1 MRNLQAQRQKQQEEA
16 NDIRHQLDRELDT
29 IRNLLSGPDIVPG
42 TVEKGSQV
50 VGASWEDGD
59 KQYDQFV
66 RELVFDQRSKPK
78 DRTKTEEELALEAK
92 TALEKAERRRI
103 RRMNGEDENQSSED
117 EKPRKRRRP
126 IGGDDLEDD
135 FSGVDDLDML
145 GAGLRSDL
153 DSANEDSNSDHDGSD
168 NGSGTSEDG
177 TSEEDDQAPRS
188 GLPSVKDPTVSDLE
202 KRAAGRPTSSNELPY
217 TFSCPS
223 SHEEFL
229 DIVGGLAD
237 QDSLTVIERIR
248 TLHHPSLSAENP
260 SKLQVSFELP
270 YPLLN
275 SLHQNILGVWRCPR

>member
-1 MRNLQAQRQKQQEEA
+1 M
-16 NDIRHQLDRELDT
+16 
-29 IRNLLSGPDIVPG
+29 SGA
-42 TVEKGSQV
+42 VEKGAGSQP

-66 RELVFDQRSKPK
+66 RELVFDHRSKPK

-103 RRMNGEDENQSSED
+103 RRMNGEDENESSED

-135 FSGVDDLDML
+135 FSGVDDLEML
-145 GAGLRSDL
+145 GTGLRPDM
-153 DSANEDSNSDHDGSD
+153 DSADENSNSDHDGSD

-177 TSEEDDQAPRS
+177 ASEEDDLARPLS
-188 GLPSVKDPTVSDLE
+188 GLPTVTDPTASGLE
-202 KRAAGRPTSSNELPY
+202 KRARGRPTSSNELPY

-229 DIVGGLAD
+229 DIVGDLAD

-248 TLHHPSLSAENP
+248 TLHHASLSAENP
-260 SKLQVSFELP
+260 SKLQVSSDLS
-270 YPLLN
+270 YP
-275 SLHQNILGVWRCPR
+275 C